1 METTNIHQRIILA
14 KKEIRKATFD
24 KVKGTQ
30 YPYLPIEAMKPIVA
44 DAENNAGICRVI
56 DTGDIREF
64 DDTGLNIRMT
74 LKVELINADSPE
86 DKVVMKFIGHG
97 RDNFDKAYNK
107 GYTYA
112 MKNYFKSVYDISEA
126 NEDPDGHQ
134 PAPVKVYRPR
144 PAQDTNNNDPFFATT
159 EPAKASEANPA
170 SGIPAKRFSE
180 KENRALVA
188 LLVKDTMMQTA
199 VMADLKAL
207 NVKTVEELTAVQ
219 AETLAAKYRRD

>member
-1 METTNIHQRIILA
+1 METSNIHQRIILA
-14 KKEIRKATFD
+14 KKEIRKATID
-24 KVKGTQ
+24 KVKGSQ

-44 DAENNAGICRVI
+44 DAENNAGICRVVH
-56 DTGDIREF
+56 TGDIREL
-64 DDTGLNIRMT
+64 DDTGLNILLT
-74 LKVELINADSPE
+74 LRIELINADDPE
-86 DKVVMKFIGHG
+86 DRVFMEFTGHG
-97 RDNFDKAYNK
+97 RDSFDKAYNK

-112 MKNYFKSVYDISEA
+112 LKNYFKSVYDIAEA

-134 PAPVKVYRPR
+134 PAPVKVYRPK
-144 PAQDTNNNDPFFATT
+144 QNQKSNDPFFATT

-207 NVKTVEELTAVQ
+207 NVNTVEELTAVQ

>member
-14 KKEIRKATFD
+14 KKEIRKATID
-24 KVKGTQ
+24 KVKGSQ
-30 YPYLPIEAMKPIVA
+30 YPYLPIETMKPIVA
-44 DAENNAGICRVI
+44 DAENNAGICRVVH
-56 DTGDIREF
+56 TGDIREL
-64 DDTGLNIRMT
+64 DDTGLNILLT
-74 LKVELINADSPE
+74 LRIELINADDPE
-86 DKVVMKFIGHG
+86 DRVFMEFTGHG
-97 RDNFDKAYNK
+97 RDSFDKAYNK

-112 MKNYFKSVYDISEA
+112 LKNYFKSVYDIAEA

-134 PAPVKVYRPR
+134 PAPVKVYRPK
-144 PAQDTNNNDPFFATT
+144 QNQKSDPFFATT

-207 NVKTVEELTAVQ
+207 NVNTVEELTAVQ